1 MSSLFSIPALTIY
14 SSKVSRVAIF
24 PYIHIFLLST
34 FPLIFPFWYRFKFI
48 PFKNL
53 PLSCF
58 LPYSSP
64 SKLNCHWDR
73 ATLRVKVKMGCF
85 VFRPLWTVLRIMHF
99 LRIFLENLLICS
111 NCVFCVVMLQNDKNH
126 FNLSKTYLVFDLT
139 VNVSTS
145 G

>member
-1 MSSLFSIPALTIY
+1 
-14 SSKVSRVAIF
+14 
-24 PYIHIFLLST
+24 
-34 FPLIFPFWYRFKFI
+34 
-48 PFKNL
+48 
-53 PLSCF
+53 
-58 LPYSSP
+58 
-64 SKLNCHWDR
+64 
-73 ATLRVKVKMGCF
+73 MGCF

-99 LRIFLENLLICS
+99 LQIFLENLLICS